1 MFISQSQKKRLGGD
15 FAVAQAVVSRKSR
28 DLLRDALGPDLVF
41 IVFNLTN
48 KCQVQRVEAR
58 QPGEEMKGVRDSLYE
73 MYKAYEP
80 AGEDEPNSFNVQ
92 IDENMTP
99 ADVMKQVLDIIN
111 KM

>member
-1 MFISQSQKKRLGGD
+1 M
-15 FAVAQAVVSRKSR
+15 AQAVVSRKSR
-28 DLLRDALGPDLVF
+28 DLLRAALGPDLVF

-58 QPGEEMKGVRDSLYE
+58 QPGEEMKGIRDSLYE

-80 AGEDEPNSFNVQ
+80 AEEDEPSSFNVQ

-99 ADVMKQVLDIIN
+99 ADVMKKVLDIIN
-111 KM
+111 QM

>member
-1 MFISQSQKKRLGGD
+1 MAICQRSTHGHIHRNVHKRLKTPNNG
-15 FAVAQAVVSRKSR
+15 AY
-28 DLLRDALGPDLVF
+28 
-41 IVFNLTN
+41 

-92 IDENMTP
+92 IDENMTVKVSFNFMTQTKIP
-99 ADVMKQVLDIIN
+99 P
-111 KM
+111 